1 MLIMTQIGFLICSQM
16 KCRKPDRKIYEIAL
30 EVTGKTSAEGEADNT
45 GE

>member
-1 MLIMTQIGFLICSQM
+1 MVQSISL
-16 KCRKPDRKIYEIAL
+16 KPLSLIYEIAL